1 MTLGVGPD
9 GRCGGEVTKTL
20 IGLLLVLLP
29 EVGLFHH
36 SGPTEG
42 RNERKGSFQ
51 ASPQSEAAT
60 RETPLS
66 LANVVYFF
74 LQGSGV

>member
-1 MTLGVGPD
+1 MTLGVGGD
-9 GRCGGEVTKTL
+9 GHSGGRVTKTL
-20 IGLLLVLLP
+20 ICPLLVLLP
-29 EVGLFHH
+29 DVGLFHH
-36 SGPTEG
+36 SGLTEG
-42 RNERKGSFQ
+42 RNERKWSFQ

-66 LANVVYFF
+66 LANIVYCF